1 MPFFVVLF
9 VKGPKEE
16 LNYYIASQGPMEETV
31 QDFWQ
36 MIWENQCKIIIQLTD
51 LSENGVTRC
60 AEYLPPSEVLDC
72 HRLYGDYQVRLIAL
86 NCLFFFSK

>member
-1 MPFFVVLF
+1 
-9 VKGPKEE
+9 
-16 LNYYIASQGPMEETV
+16 MEETV

-51 LSENGVTRC
+51 LSENGVSRC

-72 HRLYGDYQVRLIAL
+72 HRLYGDYQVRS
-86 NCLFFFSK
+86 FFFYFVAHFYGLIV

>member
-1 MPFFVVLF
+1 
-9 VKGPKEE
+9 
-16 LNYYIASQGPMEETV
+16 MEETV

-51 LSENGVTRC
+51 MSENGVARC

-72 HRLYGDYQVRLIAL
+72 HRLYGDYQVCYFTSTIIRKHVYN
-86 NCLFFFSK
+86 NCIQ